1 MNTNVALETTI
12 VEEIQEADVTEV
24 VQLALSDLDA
34 IGGGMHIGQSATRT
48 FRAVGRCAE
57 IAANSS

>member
-24 VQLALSDLDA
+24 IQLALSDLDA
-34 IGGGMHIGQSATRT
+34 IGGGCTLGS
-48 FRAVGRCAE
+48 GY
-57 IAANSS
+57 

>member
-12 VEEIQEADVTEV
+12 AEETQEADVTEL

-34 IGGGMHIGQSATRT
+34 IGGGCTLAG
-48 FRAVGRCAE
+48 GY
-57 IAANSS
+57 